1 MYQMIGKRN
10 CRRKI
15 LKKAET
21 MDREYFKHYDEF
33 RVEVLKEI
41 MFKEAEYINSITTEN
56 ATTKIVVMILDKYNL
71 LFN

>member
-1 MYQMIGKRN
+1 MMTATNKFRT
-10 CRRKI
+10 
-15 LKKAET
+15 KKAQT
-21 MDREYFKHYDEF
+21 MKRDDWEQYEEF
-33 RVEVLKEI
+33 RIEVLKEI